1 LSNEQQL
8 PVFQVSNPSDQKML
22 IKIPKTGLILVAFER
37 KCIITFPMRR
47 GIFLLALITMASTA
61 FSQDYKLHPVYI
73 YSFTKYIVWP
83 DAYKEGDFEILVLGD
98 SPILKELNAMAGA
111 KKTPDN
117 RKIVVTKINSPSE
130 IKKCNVLF
138 VPASKSKALTEVL
151 SKVGSQSILVIT
163 EEEGLGAKGAN
174 INFVIRDGK
183 LFFEL
188 NQSSINKQNL
198 KASTELSRL
207 AIQI

>member
-1 LSNEQQL
+1 
-8 PVFQVSNPSDQKML
+8 
-22 IKIPKTGLILVAFER
+22 
-37 KCIITFPMRR
+37 
-47 GIFLLALITMASTA
+47 
-61 FSQDYKLHPVYI
+61 
-73 YSFTKYIVWP
+73 
-83 DAYKEGDFEILVLGD
+83 
-98 SPILKELNAMAGA
+98 
-111 KKTPDN
+111 
-117 RKIVVTKINSPSE
+117 
-130 IKKCNVLF
+130 
-138 VPASKSKALTEVL
+138 
-151 SKVGSQSILVIT
+151 VIT

>member
-1 LSNEQQL
+1 
-8 PVFQVSNPSDQKML
+8 ML
-22 IKIPKTGLILVAFER
+22 IKIPNTGLILVAFER
-37 KCIITFPMRR
+37 KCIITFPMKR
-47 GIFLLALITMASTA
+47 GIFLLALIMIAGAA

-73 YSFTKYIVWP
+73 FSFTKYIVWP

-98 SPILKELNAMAGA
+98 SPIVKELNAMANA
-111 KKTPDN
+111 KRTPDN
-117 RKIVVTKINSPSE
+117 RKIVVTKIESPTD

-138 VPASKSKALTEVL
+138 VPASKSKALGDVL
-151 SKVGSQSILVIT
+151 NKVGSQSILIIT
-163 EEEGLGAKGAN
+163 EEEGLGAKGSN
-174 INFVIRDGK
+174 INFVIREGK

-188 NQSSINKQNL
+188 NQGSMTKQNL

>member
-1 LSNEQQL
+1 MSIEQHL
-8 PVFQVSNPSDQKML
+8 PVFLTSNPANQKML
-22 IKIPKTGLILVAFER
+22 IKIPNTGLILVAFER
-37 KCIITFPMRR
+37 KCIITFPMKR
-47 GIFLLALITMASTA
+47 GIFLLALIIMASAA

-73 YSFTKYIVWP
+73 FSFTKYIIWP
-83 DAYKEGDFEILVLGD
+83 DAYKEGDFEIVVLGD
-98 SPILKELNAMAGA
+98 SPIVKELNAMASA

-117 RKIVVTKINSPSE
+117 RKIVVTKIESPTD

-138 VPASKSKALTEVL
+138 VPAGRSKVLGDVL

-163 EEEGLGAKGAN
+163 EEEGLGAKGSN
-174 INFVIRDGK
+174 INFVIREGK

-188 NQSSINKQNL
+188 NQSSMTKQNL

>member
-1 LSNEQQL
+1 M
-8 PVFQVSNPSDQKML
+8 K
-22 IKIPKTGLILVAFER
+22 
-37 KCIITFPMRR
+37 R
-47 GIFLLALITMASTA
+47 GFFLLALIMMASVA

-73 YSFTKYIVWP
+73 FSFTKYIIWP
-83 DAYKEGDFEILVLGD
+83 DAYREGDFEIVVLGD
-98 SPILKELNAMAGA
+98 SPIVKELNAMANA

-117 RKIVVTKINSPSE
+117 RKITVTKIESPTD

-138 VPASKSKALTEVL
+138 VPAGKSKALGDVL
-151 SKVGSQSILVIT
+151 NKVGSQSILVIT
-163 EEEGLGAKGAN
+163 EEEGLGAKGSN
-174 INFVIRDGK
+174 INFVIREGK

-188 NQSSINKQNL
+188 NQSSMTKQNL